1 MRCSLCVCVC
11 VCDLIFSAEN
21 KSIFPS
27 ILFSFEAL
35 DVAKCVSLN
44 SFELDSHSHSKLHF
58 WRFFVSMKK
67 NEKKKKVLINTFV
80 EWNFAS
86 LNGFFLRLLLCT
98 CFSTR
103 QCCDQSP
110 RMRNL
115 PHFSDILQ
123 HLPQSHPLGT
133 REGHIRYQMITAP
146 SVLIII
152 TYNTSRM
159 Y

>member
-1 MRCSLCVCVC
+1 MFPVCVCMC

-67 NEKKKKVLINTFV
+67 NEKKKKFSSTH
-80 EWNFAS
+80 S
-86 LNGFFLRLLLCT
+86 LNEILHRLMDSFCV
-98 CFSTR
+98 FSFVRASQPGNAVINHHAWEIFHIFRT
-103 QCCDQSP
+103 
-110 RMRNL
+110 
-115 PHFSDILQ
+115 FSNIS
-123 HLPQSHPLGT
+123 HNSHPLGT